1 VIDWPRMLYDQ
12 LDLECKV
19 INKKRLFTVYMSWVF
34 NLGQSMH
41 YIQAWKIYNTKSAE
55 DISLVAYI
63 ICLILLVHWLI
74 YGIVTKDRVIVMA
87 ETFGI
92 IGSIL
97 VIIGTIIYS

>member
-1 VIDWPRMLYDQ
+1 
-12 LDLECKV
+12 
-19 INKKRLFTVYMSWVF
+19 MSWVF

>member
-1 VIDWPRMLYDQ
+1 
-12 LDLECKV
+12 
-19 INKKRLFTVYMSWVF
+19 
-34 NLGQSMH
+34 MH

>member
-1 VIDWPRMLYDQ
+1 M
-12 LDLECKV
+12 KH
-19 INKKRLFTVYMSWVF
+19 KRNLFTTYMCFVV

-55 DISLVAYI
+55 DISLMSYI
-63 ICLILLVHWLI
+63 ICLVLLIHWLV
-74 YGIVTKDRVIVMA
+74 YGIIVKDKVIIIA
-87 ETFGI
+87 ETLGI

>member
-1 VIDWPRMLYDQ
+1 
-12 LDLECKV
+12 
-19 INKKRLFTVYMSWVF
+19 MSWVF

-74 YGIVTKDRVIVMA
+74 YGIVTKDRVIVTA